1 MFISGIEYL
10 YIFLEVIIVAAG
22 FTAMQQ
28 HPNCCSGFA
37 AENTSAPVGLI
48 MDTVIAAVSVFIFR
62 IGLLLRV
69 GN

>member
-1 MFISGIEYL
+1 M
-10 YIFLEVIIVAAG
+10 AAG